1 VPSSSESKKVL
12 LEVEFSPGGKHY
24 SYLADSDAYAT
35 GDYVVVLAGKD
46 NHEATVRIVGV
57 RDLSQEESTNL
68 SAALK
73 CVLRHANE
81 KEIEEFSKPLGFKRK
96 KKAKTPKHKKA
107 DLKYSYNEPEPARPY
122 ETEGLQSDGS
132 LIVSYYDSAS
142 DFYGGDV
149 EVIYKLDPENTEL
162 LREYLSRK
170 YYGSVE
176 SMFYQECGQ
185 NCMKKGPTELFEEIG
200 VKYERFVWVS

>member
-1 VPSSSESKKVL
+1 MPSSSESEKVL

-35 GDYVVVLAGKD
+35 GTYVVVLAGKD
-46 NHEATVRIVGV
+46 NHEATVRIVGI

-73 CVLRHANE
+73 RVLRHANE
-81 KEIEEFSKPLGFKRK
+81 NEIEAFSKPQGLKQ
-96 KKAKTPKHKKA
+96 KKAKKQSHKKA

-122 ETEGLQSDGS
+122 DTEGLQPDGS

-170 YYGSVE
+170 YYGNVE

-200 VKYERFVWVS
+200 VKYERFVWIS